1 MKSAITASS
10 VLGTVGLVVG
20 FGVVVVLAAPQA
32 GKGSSR
38 PSDTYDPSKTQTLTG
53 CLRPGDIK
61 GSFVLADAVEGK
73 AGASKATYSLVGVV
87 PAGVKLESHVNHKV
101 EVAGA
106 VGEGSAPSKT
116 LNMHTFKMLA
126 DKCA

>member
-1 MKSAITASS
+1 MKSAIAAS
-10 VLGTVGLVVG
+10 VLGTVGFVVG
-20 FGVVVVLAAPQA
+20 FGVVVVLAAPQV

-53 CLRPGDIK
+53 CLKPGDIK

-73 AGASKATYSLVGVV
+73 AGGASKATYSLVGVV

-106 VGEGSAPSKT
+106 VGEASASSKT
-116 LNMHTFKMLA
+116 LNMHTFKMVA
-126 DKCA
+126 DRCA